1 MLTHDVLVVG
11 GGPVGVFAAALL
23 AGRGL
28 DVRVWERRAEGPA
41 LSRAIGVH
49 PPSLDAFERVG
60 VASALVAE
68 AVLVRRDVATSGGRV
83 LGTVPFDRASRTHP
97 YVAALPQHRTEVL
110 LRAALARRAP
120 ESLVTGTEVTTVTE
134 GADSVVVRGVR
145 DGAPVEVAARFVLA
159 ADGWQSTV
167 RRALGVRSATRA
179 YPDRFVMGDFRDDT
193 PHGSDAVVHLEPEG
207 VVESFPLPGGV
218 RRYVAHLGTGAAGV
232 PGSDAGPDG
241 PRSSPASLAAEVA
254 VRTGSLVD
262 PSTSTMLSDFTVRRR
277 FVDTMAVGRVLLLG
291 DAAHEISP
299 IGGQGMNLGW
309 ADAVAAVDEVAAA
322 LRVAGGRRTDPDR
335 FAAWSARR
343 LAAARRAAAQAGLNT
358 ALGRPASG
366 VALGARRLGLGV
378 ALALP
383 TRRVLARAYTMA
395 YS

>member
-11 GGPVGVFAAALL
+11 GGPVGAFAAALL
-23 AGRGL
+23 AERGL
-28 DVRVWERRAEGPA
+28 DVRVWERRAEEPA

-49 PPSLDAFERVG
+49 PPSLDAFERIG
-60 VASALVAE
+60 VASGVVGE
-68 AVLVRRDVATSGGRV
+68 AVLVRRGVATSGGRV

-97 YVAALPQHRTEVL
+97 YVAALPQHRTEGL
-110 LRAALARRAP
+110 LRAALARRSP
-120 ESLVTGTEVTTVTE
+120 EALVTGTEVTAVTE
-134 GADSVVVRGVR
+134 GAEAVVVRGTR
-145 DGAPVEVAARFVLA
+145 EGEPVEVAARFVLA

-167 RRALGVRSATRA
+167 RRTLRVRSATRE

-193 PHGSDAVVHLEPEG
+193 PHGADAVVHLEPEG

-218 RRYVAHLGTGAAGV
+218 RRYVAHLGTGEGPT
-232 PGSDAGPDG
+232 PGAVGR
-241 PRSSPASLAAEVA
+241 RSSPESLAAEVA

-277 FVDTMAVGRVLLLG
+277 FVETMAVGRVLLLG

-309 ADAVAAVDEVAAA
+309 ADAASAVDEVAAA
-322 LRVAGGRRTDPDR
+322 LRVAGGRRVGSDR
-335 FAAWSARR
+335 FSAWSARR

-358 ALGRPASG
+358 ALGRPATG
-366 VALGARRLGLGV
+366 AALGARRLGLGV
-378 ALALP
+378 ALTLP